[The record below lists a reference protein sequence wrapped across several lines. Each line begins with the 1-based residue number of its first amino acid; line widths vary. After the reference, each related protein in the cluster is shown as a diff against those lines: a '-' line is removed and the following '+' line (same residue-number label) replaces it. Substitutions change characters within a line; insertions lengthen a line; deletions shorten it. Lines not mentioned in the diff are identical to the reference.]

1 MIPTHYMMNELERY
15 ESNEIESKL
24 AHNYELTHRENMIL
38 LYSDFHKDAYGFRP
52 RTINV
57 YALTTEELE
66 ADFDRFEA
74 TCKINRHEEEMA
86 EMEADIR
93 FKELIANTIA
103 IGAGDEPTALR
114 WIVEGAYP
122 EYGFD
127 YEHFLWNQGIAYSAY
142 GKELAK
148 RFAPIWGKALQT
160 QKVA

>member
-1 MIPTHYMMNELERY
+1 MMTQAQITEQNEL
-15 ESNEIESKL
+15 NSKL

-86 EMEADIR
+86 EMEAVNR
-93 FKELIANTIA
+93 FKDLITNTIA
-103 IGAGDEPTALR
+103 IGAGDEATALR
-114 WIVEGAYP
+114 WIVEGAYDDF
-122 EYGFD
+122 GFD
-127 YEHFLWNQGIAYSAY
+127 YEHFLWNQGIAYSDY
-142 GKELAK
+142 GKAMAK
-148 RFAPIWGKALQT
+148 VIAPIFGQVYASRR
-160 QKVA
+160 AA

>member
-15 ESNEIESKL
+15 ERNEIESKL

-66 ADFDRFEA
+66 ADFDRFEQVCA
-74 TCKINRHEEEMA
+74 DNRKEELVA
-86 EMEADIR
+86 EMEADKAFR
-93 FKELIANTIA
+93 ALIENTIQM
-103 IGAGDEPTALR
+103 GAGDEATALR
-114 WIVEGAYP
+114 WIAECEVED
-122 EYGFD
+122 YGYD
-127 YEHFLWNQGIAYSAY
+127 YEHYLWNQGIAYSAY
-142 GKELAK
+142 GKEIAK
-148 RFAPIWGKALQT
+148 KIAPIWGKALQT